1 MRLSSLKPSR
11 GVFAILAGAMLVSG
25 CAGQYAYIPKESALR
40 QTYPQAKEMSRR
52 YHDIPTCSKFQE
64 AYDAHGWPR
73 GDSIEIMREI
83 DKRVR
88 DRFVYRR
95 ELDDTWQ
102 SHVDI
107 MLLTEHR
114 WAGDCDDLAATV
126 VALGRC
132 AGVPEDR
139 LGFMLVKA
147 NGSDSVNHMLGF
159 YTDAGGRSHA
169 VGDTF
174 GTPRPLLTGNQ
185 APYAWTF
192 LDDLETWNQVD
203 TTTAFDDPSASVVA
217 TAKNRS
223 NGS

>member
-1 MRLSSLKPSR
+1 MRVPMI
-11 GVFAILAGAMLVSG
+11 FATLAGAMLLSG
-25 CAGQYAYIPKESALR
+25 CASQYAYLPKESALR
-40 QTYPQAKEMSRR
+40 STYPQAKEMSRR
-52 YHDIPTCSKFQE
+52 YGDIPTCTRFQE
-64 AYDAHGWPR
+64 NYDTLGWPK
-73 GDSIEIMREI
+73 GDSIEVMREI
-83 DKRVR
+83 DRLVR

-95 ELDDTWQ
+95 ELDDTWN

-107 MLLTEHR
+107 MLLTGHR

-132 AGVPEDR
+132 AGIPEDR

-147 NGSDSVNHMLGF
+147 NGADYVNHMLGF
-159 YTDAGGRSHA
+159 YTDPQGRSHA

-174 GTPRPLLTGNQ
+174 GMPRPLLTASQ
-185 APYAWTF
+185 EPYAWTF

-217 TAKNRS
+217 VAAERGEN
-223 NGS
+223 

>member
-1 MRLSSLKPSR
+1 MKASMIYA
-11 GVFAILAGAMLVSG
+11 VLAGAMLLSG
-25 CAGQYAYIPKESALR
+25 CASEYAYLPKESAVRL
-40 QTYPQAKEMSRR
+40 TYPQAKEMSRR
-52 YHDIPTCSKFQE
+52 YRDIPTCTRFQE
-64 AYDAHGWPR
+64 EYDAQGWPK
-73 GDSIEIMREI
+73 GDSIEVMREI
-83 DKRVR
+83 DARVR

-107 MLLTEHR
+107 MLMTEHR

-139 LGFMLVKA
+139 LGFMLVKV

-159 YTDAGGRSHA
+159 YTDTSGRSHA

-174 GTPRPLLTGNQ
+174 GRPRPLLTEAQ
-185 APYAWTF
+185 EPYAWTF
-192 LDDLETWNQVD
+192 LDNVEIWNRVD
-203 TTTAFDDPSASVVA
+203 TTTAFDDPSVSVVA
-217 TAKNRS
+217 TAQK
-223 NGS
+223 GKPAQ